1 MGTNLKS
8 DRGRGLIEKLQAF
21 LKDKRKQRILG
32 GILICIGLIA
42 MFNIINDDVNPEDVD
57 TGATL
62 RGHGV
67 KIGIVL
73 AEGGKG
79 DKSFNDSAVIGLEK
93 AKKELGIT
101 YKDIEILDNSQNRIS
116 LEFLA
121 KEKCDLVIG
130 VGYLIRDYLKETALK
145 YPNINFV
152 LIDSAYEDE
161 TPSNVCSM
169 IFKDNEGSYLAGVLA
184 AGTSKTKKVGFIG
197 GMESPLI
204 QRFEG
209 GYKAGVESIPG
220 VQLYTSY
227 VATDGSGFNNL
238 DRGREI
244 TFDFISKGVDVVY
257 HVAGTTGQGV
267 FDAAAQKGIKAIG
280 VDSNQNWIKPGVV
293 MASMLKRVDVAVYE
307 ACESV
312 VDGTFKGGRTRV
324 FGLSDDGV
332 GLTDLNDL
340 TTEETE
346 GISKVD
352 QAKIQ
357 KLKDSIPE
365 KVKKN
370 VLKAKEGII
379 SGEIEVPDWLETG
392 KPKS

>member
-1 MGTNLKS
+1 MGINLKN
-8 DRGRGLIEKLQAF
+8 DKGQVLLEKIIAF
-21 LKDKRKQRILG
+21 FKDKRKTRILG
-32 GILICIGLIA
+32 GISICVILIV
-42 MFNIINDDVNPEDVD
+42 MFNMVNNDVNPEEID
-57 TGATL
+57 TGANL
-62 RGHGV
+62 RGQGI

-73 AEGGKG
+73 SEGGKG
-79 DKSFNDSAVIGLEK
+79 DKSFNDSAITGLER
-93 AKKELGIT
+93 ARKELGIT
-101 YKDIEILDNSQNRIS
+101 YKDIEILDNSQNKIS

-130 VGYLIRDYLKETALK
+130 IGYLLRDYLKDTALK
-145 YPNINFV
+145 YPDVNFV
-152 LIDSAYEDE
+152 LIDSAYDDE

-184 AGTSKTKKVGFIG
+184 ASMSKTKKVGFIG

-204 QRFEG
+204 NRFEG

-220 VQLYTSY
+220 VELYSSY

-280 VDSNQNWIKPGVV
+280 VDSNQNWMKPGVV
-293 MASMLKRVDVAVYE
+293 MASMLKGVDIAVYQ
-307 ACESV
+307 ACESIV
-312 VDGTFKGGRTRV
+312 EKTFEGGITKV
-324 FGLSDDGV
+324 FGLADNGV
-332 GLTDLNDL
+332 SLTDLYSL
-340 TTEETE
+340 TEEERQGITE
-346 GISKVD
+346 KD
-352 QAKIQ
+352 QVKIQ
-357 KLKDSIPE
+357 KIKDEIPDE
-365 KVKKN
+365 VKERVKQ
-370 VLKAKEGII
+370 AREDII
-379 SGEIEVPDWLETG
+379 SGKIEVPDWLVNG

>member
-1 MGTNLKS
+1 MGTNLKN
-8 DRGRGLIEKLQAF
+8 DNGRVLIERIRAF

-32 GILICIGLIA
+32 GILICVGLIV
-42 MFNIINDDVNPEDVD
+42 MFNLINEDVNPEDVD
-57 TGATL
+57 TGANL
-62 RGHGV
+62 RGQGV

-79 DKSFNDSAVIGLEK
+79 DKSFNDSAVLGLER

-121 KEKCDLVIG
+121 KDKCDLVIG
-130 VGYLIRDYLKETALK
+130 VGYLIRDYLKETAIK
-145 YPNINFV
+145 YPNVNFV

-169 IFKDNEGSYLAGVLA
+169 IFKDNEGSYLSGVLA

-209 GYKAGVESIPG
+209 GYTAGVASVPG
-220 VQLYTSY
+220 VQLYSSY

-244 TFDFISKGVDVVY
+244 AFDFISKGVDVIY

-312 VDGTFKGGRTRV
+312 VDGTFVGGRTRV
-324 FGLSDDGV
+324 FGLADDGV
-332 GLTDLNDL
+332 GLTDLYNL
-340 TTEETE
+340 TSEEKE
-346 GISKVD
+346 GITQKD
-352 QAKIQ
+352 QDKIQ
-357 KLKDSIPE
+357 QLKDSIPE
-365 KVKKN
+365 EVKKN
-370 VLKAKEGII
+370 VEKAKEGII

>member
-1 MGTNLKS
+1 
-8 DRGRGLIEKLQAF
+8 
-21 LKDKRKQRILG
+21 
-32 GILICIGLIA
+32 
-42 MFNIINDDVNPEDVD
+42 
-57 TGATL
+57 
-62 RGHGV
+62 
-67 KIGIVL
+67 
-73 AEGGKG
+73 
-79 DKSFNDSAVIGLEK
+79 
-93 AKKELGIT
+93 
-101 YKDIEILDNSQNRIS
+101 
-116 LEFLA
+116 
-121 KEKCDLVIG
+121 
-130 VGYLIRDYLKETALK
+130 
-145 YPNINFV
+145 
-152 LIDSAYEDE
+152 
-161 TPSNVCSM
+161 M

-204 QRFEG
+204 HRFEG

-220 VQLYTSY
+220 VELYTSY

-293 MASMLKRVDVAVYE
+293 LASMLKRVDVAVYE

-312 VDGTFKGGRTRV
+312 VDGTFKGGITRV
-324 FGLSDDGV
+324 FGLADDGV
-332 GLTDLNDL
+332 GLTDLYNL
-340 TTEETE
+340 TPEEKE
-346 GISKVD
+346 GILEVD
-352 QAKIQ
+352 QVKIQ

-365 KVKKN
+365 EVKKN
-370 VLKAKEGII
+370 VEKAKEDII
-379 SGEIEVPDWLETG
+379 AGKIEVPDWLESG